1 MTACRCLIAKPF
13 IGPIVPDPS
22 SSASEC
28 LEVVSRR
35 NLVRLC
41 APSSSSEQASY
52 RLKVSEL
59 VDNGPAPRVEEEI
72 VSLLTVTCAFK
83 NFGGD
88 KATGLSRL
96 SGDMAAD
103 FPKNALHGR
112 DGFRVEF
119 AHLYSLN

>member
-1 MTACRCLIAKPF
+1 MSGT
-13 IGPIVPDPS
+13 
-22 SSASEC
+22 
-28 LEVVSRR
+28 EVLSPQE
-35 NLVRLC
+35 LGQ
-41 APSSSSEQASY
+41 APPPSSSSEQTSY

-59 VDNGPAPRVEEEI
+59 VDNGPAPRVQEEI
-72 VSLLTVTCAFK
+72 VSLLTVICAFK
-83 NFGGD
+83 NFRRD
-88 KATGLSRL
+88 KATGFGRL